1 VNRPIVARIQAR
13 ASATEERN
21 GGAEHRRRPLAG
33 LDGRVVEVVPA
44 AM

>member
-13 ASATEERN
+13 ATEERN